1 MALWGQGDKRW
12 IVEERADAKNVN
24 NWHWSE
30 ADASPA
36 SKKFFNKE
44 FVALALTGT
53 EGSVRISEVT
63 TCTGEAS
70 VSNRKGKVI
79 YFFEWKIVLK
89 WVGKTAMS
97 NDNITGT
104 ITIENVSEENTS
116 DEVDIETKQNKD
128 GKEHTKLHQM
138 VKTQMVPQCRN
149 IIKEYI
155 VYLQTEFGK
164 KVILPTDKPGQDINS
179 VPIKAKPSGVNSIKK
194 QMEEAS
200 IAAKPIKTESVD
212 STTVDLD
219 LKDTFKCT
227 KMDLYECFINP
238 SKMNAYF
245 HGSAQVDPRES
256 GSFSLLGGAISGT
269 YLEVY
274 PPNTILMQWRFKDWP
289 KDVYSSVKLTFKDTG
304 NSTDLELHQ
313 EGIPKSFKDQIKEGW
328 QKYYFNSIKMTF
340 GYGSGLS

>member
-36 SKKFFNKE
+36 SKKFFEKE
-44 FVALALTGT
+44 FLALSLTGT

-89 WVGKTAMS
+89 WVGKTSMS
-97 NDNITGT
+97 NDNLTGT
-104 ITIENVSEENTS
+104 ITIENVSEENTA
-116 DEVDIETKQNKD
+116 DEVDIETKQNKQT
-128 GKEHTKLHQM
+128 KEHGKLHQI
-138 VKTQMVPQCRN
+138 VKAQMVPQCRD
-149 IIKEYI
+149 IIKAYI
-155 VYLQTEFGK
+155 MYLQTEFGK
-164 KVILPTDKPGQDINS
+164 KVILPTDKQQDINS
-179 VPIKAKPSGVNSIKK
+179 VPVKAKPTEVNSIKK
-194 QMEEAS
+194 QMEEGCIIESKAT
-200 IAAKPIKTESVD
+200 KTEDVGTKMVD
-212 STTVDLD
+212 ID

-227 KMDLYECFINP
+227 MMDLYECFINP
-238 SKMNAYF
+238 GKMNAYF
-245 HGSAQVDPRES
+245 QGSAQVDPRES

-269 YLEVY
+269 FLELY
-274 PPNTILMQWRFKDWP
+274 PPKTILMQWRFKDWP
-289 KDVYSSVKLTFKDTG
+289 KDVYSSVKLTFTDTG
-304 NSTDLELHQ
+304 SSTDLELHQ
-313 EGIPKSFKDQIKEGW
+313 EGVPQSFKEQIKEGW